1 MDPFFK
7 KFVQSQTETLSVRQR
22 FFERNYLCR
31 KRKGSESEL
40 KTLKNT

>member
-7 KFVQSQTETLSVRQR
+7 KFVQSQTETFSVRER
-22 FFERNYLCR
+22 FFERNYLCG

-40 KTLKNT
+40 KTPKNT